1 MDRDAA
7 LAKLGYPAQWCQGA
21 RALARLGDPAALVP
35 LMQAYETPVEVS
47 KVCLLDAMD
56 ALGAETR
63 AQALYDSDSAEQRR
77 LAVHLMELFP
87 AEAHLPILERAVM
100 DGSAAVR
107 EQARRSLRLQLQ
119 TPAWEAV
126 MVRLLDAE
134 DAAAR
139 AQAIESLSR
148 RKSEPARQALRTRL
162 ASETD
167 GMLRIKLEEALGTP
181 DKRSGTR

>member
-7 LAKLGYPAQWCQGA
+7 LEKLGYPETWCQGA

-35 LMQAYETPVEVS
+35 LMQAYETPVETS

-56 ALGAETR
+56 ALGAETGSH
-63 AQALYDSDSAEQRR
+63 AVYESDSAEQRR
-77 LAVHLMELFP
+77 LAVHMMELFP
-87 AEAHLPILERAVM
+87 AEAHLPILERAVV
-100 DGSAAVR
+100 DESPAVR

-126 MVRLLDAE
+126 MIRLLEADDVE
-134 DAAAR
+134 AR
-139 AQAIESLSR
+139 SQAIERLSR
-148 RKSEPARQALRTRL
+148 RKSDRARQALRARL

-167 GMLRIKLEEALGTP
+167 PGLREKLESVLQTI
-181 DKRSGTR
+181 DSKK